1 MPFLE
6 ILLGFLGRY
15 HAVFL
20 GFEDN
25 LQEFVYIA
33 NHIVPVQDTLLGPQ
47 VICILNQVL
56 LGEVLDQEKKDR
68 NQR

>member
-1 MPFLE
+1 MLF
-6 ILLGFLGRY
+6 FW
-15 HAVFL
+15 

-33 NHIVPVQDTLLGPQ
+33 NHIVPVQDTLLCPQ
-47 VICILNQVL
+47 VICILKQVL
-56 LGEVLDQEKKDR
+56 LGEVLDQEKKDG